1 MKKLLVLLLLAN
13 ALFFGYAY
21 VDGMNAN
28 ATASAERY
36 KPINADAVKSL
47 TVQQMSKLGPAKVA
61 QLTLACAEWGPLSES
76 DRVRASK
83 LLEPLVL
90 GRTLLSRRVDVQAE
104 HWVYI
109 PPKTKRA
116 AADRAIADLKKLNIT
131 GSSILLEPGE
141 WNLAISLGVFRTKA
155 EADERLATIRSKGVK
170 TATYRQR
177 EQTLAMTALVLREPP
192 QSTVS
197 KLEEL
202 KNQIPGTSI
211 TTGACP
217 EIKA

>member
-1 MKKLLVLLLLAN
+1 MKKLLVVLLLAN
-13 ALFFGYAY
+13 AALFGYAY
-21 VDGMNAN
+21 VDGVNAN
-28 ATASAERY
+28 AQARAERY
-36 KPINADAVKSL
+36 KPVNADAVKSM

-61 QLTLACAEWGPLSES
+61 QLTLACAEWGPLSEA
-76 DRVRASK
+76 DRVRATK

-90 GRTLLSRRVDVQAE
+90 GRTLLSRRVDVTAA

-109 PPKTKRA
+109 PPKASRA
-116 AADRAIADLKKLNIT
+116 SADRALADLKRRNISGGT
-131 GSSILLEPGE
+131 IVLEPGE

-155 EADERLATIRSKGVK
+155 EADERLALIRSNGVK

-202 KNQIPGTSI
+202 KAQISGTSI

-217 EIKA
+217 DVKA

>member
-13 ALFFGYAY
+13 AALFGYAY

-28 ATASAERY
+28 AQASAERY

-47 TVQQMSKLGPAKVA
+47 TAQQMSKLGPAKVA
-61 QLTLACAEWGPLSES
+61 QLTLACAEWGPLSDT
-76 DRVRASK
+76 DRVRATK
-83 LLEPLVL
+83 LLEPLLL
-90 GRTLLSRRVDVQAE
+90 GRTLLSRRVDVLAE

-109 PPKTKRA
+109 PPKTSRA
-116 AADRAIADLKKLNIT
+116 GADRALADLKKLNIT
-131 GSSILLEPGE
+131 GVNILLEPGE
-141 WNLAISLGVFRTKA
+141 WNFAISLGVFRTKA
-155 EADERLATIRSKGVK
+155 EADERLAEIRTKGVK

-177 EQTLAMTALVLREPP
+177 EQTLTMTALVLREPL

-202 KNQIPGTSI
+202 RTQISGTSI
-211 TTGACP
+211 TTGVCP
-217 EIKA
+217 DIKA

>member
-13 ALFFGYAY
+13 AALFGYAY

-28 ATASAERY
+28 AQASAERY
-36 KPINADAVKSL
+36 KPINADTVKSL
-47 TVQQMSKLGPAKVA
+47 TAQQMSKLGPAKVA
-61 QLTLACAEWGPLSES
+61 QLTLACAEWGPLSDA
-76 DRVRASK
+76 DRVRATK
-83 LLEPLVL
+83 LLEPLLL

-109 PPKTKRA
+109 PPKTNRA
-116 AADRAIADLKKLNIT
+116 AADRALADLKKLNIT
-131 GSSILLEPGE
+131 GSTILLEPGE
-141 WNLAISLGVFRTKA
+141 WNFAISLGVFRTKA
-155 EADERLATIRSKGVK
+155 EADERLAAIRAKGVK

-202 KNQIPGTSI
+202 KTQIAGTSI

>member
-13 ALFFGYAY
+13 AALFGYAY

-28 ATASAERY
+28 AQASAERY

-47 TVQQMSKLGPAKVA
+47 TAQQMSKLGPAKVA
-61 QLTLACAEWGPLSES
+61 QLTLACAEWGPLSDT
-76 DRVRASK
+76 DRVRATK
-83 LLEPLVL
+83 LLEPLLL
-90 GRTLLSRRVDVQAE
+90 GRTLLSRRVDVLAE

-109 PPKTKRA
+109 PPKTSRA
-116 AADRAIADLKKLNIT
+116 GADRALADLKKLNIT
-131 GSSILLEPGE
+131 GVNILLEPGE
-141 WNLAISLGVFRTKA
+141 WNFAISLGVFRTKA
-155 EADERLATIRSKGVK
+155 EADERLAEIRTKGVK

-177 EQTLAMTALVLREPP
+177 EQTLTMTALVLREPP

-202 KNQIPGTSI
+202 RTQISGTSI

-217 EIKA
+217 DIKA

>member
-13 ALFFGYAY
+13 AALFGYAY

-28 ATASAERY
+28 AQASAERY

-47 TVQQMSKLGPAKVA
+47 TAQQMSKLGPAKVA
-61 QLTLACAEWGPLSES
+61 QLTLACAEWGPLSDT
-76 DRVRASK
+76 DRVRATK
-83 LLEPLVL
+83 LLEPLLL
-90 GRTLLSRRVDVQAE
+90 GRTLLSRRVDVLAE

-109 PPKTKRA
+109 PPKTSRA
-116 AADRAIADLKKLNIT
+116 GADRALADLKKLNIT
-131 GSSILLEPGE
+131 GVNILLEPGE
-141 WNLAISLGVFRTKA
+141 WNFAISLGVFRTKA
-155 EADERLATIRSKGVK
+155 EADERLAEIRTKGVK

-177 EQTLAMTALVLREPP
+177 EQTLTMTALVLREPP

-202 KNQIPGTSI
+202 KTQISGTSI
-211 TTGACP
+211 TTGTCP
-217 EIKA
+217 DIKA

>member
-13 ALFFGYAY
+13 AALFGYAY

-28 ATASAERY
+28 AQASAERY

-47 TVQQMSKLGPAKVA
+47 TAQQMSKLGPAKVA
-61 QLTLACAEWGPLSES
+61 QLTLACAEWGPLSEA
-76 DRVRASK
+76 DRVRATK

-109 PPKTKRA
+109 PPKTNRP
-116 AADRAIADLKKLNIT
+116 AADRAFADLKRLNVT
-131 GSSILLEPGE
+131 GGNVVLESGE
-141 WNLAISLGVFRTKA
+141 WNFAISLGVFRTKA
-155 EADERLATIRSKGVK
+155 EADERLAAIRAKGVK
-170 TATYRQR
+170 TATYRLR
-177 EQTLAMTALVLREPP
+177 EQTLAMTALVLREPT

-202 KNQIPGTSI
+202 KSEIAGTSI

-217 EIKA
+217 DIKA

>member
-13 ALFFGYAY
+13 AALFGYAY

-28 ATASAERY
+28 AQASAERY

-47 TVQQMSKLGPAKVA
+47 TAQQMSKLGPAKVA
-61 QLTLACAEWGPLSES
+61 QLTLACAEWGPLSDT
-76 DRVRASK
+76 DRVRATK
-83 LLEPLVL
+83 LLEPLLL
-90 GRTLLSRRVDVQAE
+90 GRTLLSRRVDVLAE

-109 PPKTKRA
+109 PPKTSRA
-116 AADRAIADLKKLNIT
+116 GADRALADLKKLNIT
-131 GSSILLEPGE
+131 GVNILLEPGE
-141 WNLAISLGVFRTKA
+141 WNFAISLGVFRTKA
-155 EADERLATIRSKGVK
+155 EADERLAEIRTKGVK

-177 EQTLAMTALVLREPP
+177 EQTLTMTALVLREPP

-202 KNQIPGTSI
+202 RTQISGTSI
-211 TTGACP
+211 TTGVCP
-217 EIKA
+217 DIKA

>member
-13 ALFFGYAY
+13 AALFGYAY
-21 VDGMNAN
+21 VDGINAN
-28 ATASAERY
+28 AQASAERY
-36 KPINADAVKSL
+36 KPVNAEAVKSL
-47 TVQQMSKLGPAKVA
+47 SVQQMSKLGPAKVA
-61 QLTLACAEWGPLSES
+61 QLTLACAEWGPMSEP
-76 DRVRASK
+76 DRVRATK

-109 PPKTKRA
+109 PPKTNRA
-116 AADRAIADLKKLNIT
+116 GADRAIADLKKLNVAGT
-131 GSSILLEPGE
+131 DILLEPGE
-141 WNLAISLGVFRTKA
+141 WNFAISLGVFRTKA
-155 EADERLATIRSKGVK
+155 EADERLAAIRAKGVK

-192 QSTVS
+192 QSTLS

-202 KNQIPGTSI
+202 KNQISGTSI

>member
-13 ALFFGYAY
+13 AALFAYAY

-28 ATASAERY
+28 ANASAERY

-47 TVQQMSKLGPAKVA
+47 TAQQMSKLGPAKVA
-61 QLTLACAEWGPLSES
+61 QLTLACAEWGPLSDP
-76 DRVRASK
+76 DRVRATK
-83 LLEPLVL
+83 LLEPLLL
-90 GRTLLSRRVDVQAE
+90 GRTLLARRVDVQAE

-109 PPKTKRA
+109 PPKTNRA
-116 AADRAIADLKKLNIT
+116 AADRALADLKKLNVT
-131 GSSILLEPGE
+131 GVNVLLEPGE
-141 WNLAISLGVFRTKA
+141 WNFAISLGVFRTKA
-155 EADERLATIRSKGVK
+155 EADERLAAIRAKGVK

-177 EQTLAMTALVLREPP
+177 EQTVTMTALVLREPP

-197 KLEEL
+197 KLEEF
-202 KNQIPGTSI
+202 KAQIPGTTI

>member
-13 ALFFGYAY
+13 AALFSYAY

-28 ATASAERY
+28 AQASAERY
-36 KPINADAVKSL
+36 KPLNSDAVKSL
-47 TVQQMSKLGPAKVA
+47 TAQQMSKLGPAKVA
-61 QLTLACAEWGPLSES
+61 QLTLACAEWGPLSEADS
-76 DRVRASK
+76 LRATK

-109 PPKTKRA
+109 PPKPNRA
-116 AADRAIADLKKLNIT
+116 AADRALADVKKLNIT
-131 GSSILLEPGE
+131 GSNILLEPGE
-141 WNLAISLGVFRTKA
+141 WNFAISLGVFRTKA
-155 EADERLATIRSKGVK
+155 EADERLSAIRNKGVK

-177 EQTLAMTALVLREPP
+177 EQTVSMTALVLREPP
-192 QSTVS
+192 QSTLS

-202 KNQIPGTSI
+202 KNQISGTSI

-217 EIKA
+217 DIKA